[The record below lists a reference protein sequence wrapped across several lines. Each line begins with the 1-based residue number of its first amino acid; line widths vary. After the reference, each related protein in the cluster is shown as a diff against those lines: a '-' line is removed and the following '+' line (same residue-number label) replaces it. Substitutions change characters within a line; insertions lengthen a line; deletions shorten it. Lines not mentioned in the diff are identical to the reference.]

1 MVLPGSCLLRNREE
15 GRGSVT
21 GCPVTGGS
29 ATDGFV
35 TGACAAE
42 GVVVGGSVTEGGS
55 VAGRGRSR
63 WRAASACRGRS
74 RWRAA
79 SACRGSS
86 AVELAILAP
95 LLLLIIF
102 LSVQFAF
109 WYQGRQVALAAAQ
122 AGARLARQEADVN
135 AAWRTDAQNAAAAYY
150 NQLGTKVFSGGITAR
165 ATGSAVNQ
173 VGVRVTGRVVSIV
186 FGLKLT
192 IHETVTG
199 PVECFRPDVNGG
211 QRCG

>member
-1 MVLPGSCLLRNREE
+1 MVRRGGGLLRNREA

-21 GCPVTGGS
+21 GGSGISTAGG
-29 ATDGFV
+29 
-35 TGACAAE
+35 
-42 GVVVGGSVTEGGS
+42 
-55 VAGRGRSR
+55 SR
-63 WRAASACRGRS
+63 WRAARACH
-74 RWRAA
+74 
-79 SACRGSS
+79 GSS

-122 AGARLARQEADVN
+122 AGARLARQEADINV
-135 AAWRTDAQNAAAAYY
+135 AWRTDAQDAAAAYY
-150 NQLGTKVFSGGITAR
+150 NQLGTKVLGGGITAR
-165 ATGSAVNQ
+165 ATDSAVTQ
-173 VGVRVTGRVVSIV
+173 VGVRMTEQVVSIV

-211 QRCG
+211 RRCG

>member
-1 MVLPGSCLLRNREE
+1 MILRESCPLRNREA
-15 GRGSVT
+15 GRGSA
-21 GCPVTGGS
+21 TGGS
-29 ATDGFV
+29 ATDGPMSASPV
-35 TGACAAE
+35 N
-42 GVVVGGSVTEGGS
+42 GSVPGAAGG
-55 VAGRGRSR
+55 SR
-63 WRAASACRGRS
+63 WRVARECH
-74 RWRAA
+74 
-79 SACRGSS
+79 GSS

-122 AGARLARQEADVN
+122 AGARLARQEAN
-135 AAWRTDAQNAAAAYY
+135 INPAWRTDAQDAAAAYY
-150 NQLGTKVFSGGITAR
+150 NGLGTKVLGGGINAT
-165 ATGSAVNQ
+165 ATGSSVNQ

-211 QRCG
+211 RRCG